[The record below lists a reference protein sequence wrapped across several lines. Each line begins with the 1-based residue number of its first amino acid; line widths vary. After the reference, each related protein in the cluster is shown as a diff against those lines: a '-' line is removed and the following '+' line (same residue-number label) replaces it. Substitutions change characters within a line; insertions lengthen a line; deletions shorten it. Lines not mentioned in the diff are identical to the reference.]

1 MEDITG
7 KKYGKLTVIE
17 QSGKDKHNNILW
29 KCQCE
34 CGNVTSVSGYRL
46 RNGVVKSCGCFRKE
60 FPAKRFRRHGLRHHP
75 LYVIWVDMRRR
86 CETEK
91 DCRYKDYGGRGISVC
106 EEWHDFQTFYNWAIK
121 AGYKEEL
128 SIDRI
133 DNDENYTPQ
142 NCRWATREEQANNK
156 RNNRPICIDG
166 ETKNLFQWCR
176 QYNINPSTVITR
188 INRGWSEKDAIT
200 KSTRKRGKT

>member
-106 EEWHDFQTFYNWAIK
+106 EEWHDFQIFYNWAIK

-200 KSTRKRGKT
+200 KSTRKREKT